1 MESGDEPVLRFISV
15 DKSKEKYLQRASEAS
30 KEYELGSEWIPACDL
45 RDVDLEARRSVFV
58 LENFE
63 GEDFEYLKEN
73 KCRVVG
79 PQCILSCLQ
88 TKTSLPNVQYA
99 VYSIAM
105 RGTAVSCTSVP
116 KQERDRLYELIQ
128 LMGGIVMKDFTSSV
142 THLVAGEV
150 GSKKYRVACSFNKPI
165 LLPQWVYKCWEL
177 CRDKHIC
184 ATDEEFMEYLCPIFK
199 GITLCVTGIDAEKR
213 KEIKKLVAQHGGT
226 YSGELNMNTCTH
238 LLVDTPRGEKYEF
251 ARRWNLHCVCTQWFY
266 DSIQT
271 GFCLE
276 ESNYYTLSDDE
287 NNSSQAGARLSH
299 SLTKCNNAGMA
310 SSKSS
315 AEKKVSKKA
324 AQAAYKSA
332 QKHGDKDLKSGRKS
346 NVSSNQSRNFDSVSR
361 LGETH
366 LSDPG
371 SSDFDVR
378 IQPGN
383 MFLDGCKIYLSGF
396 CGAKLEKLRKIINSG
411 GGTRFNQ
418 INEIVSHVIVGDK
431 VDEDFE
437 LLRNCEFHIFVVGV
451 QWILD
456 SAREGKKLAE
466 ESKNIKYW
474 VVHNHTCIAK
484 SAISM
489 LEFASL
495 LTLLKRPKFAFSRN
509 SDQDCH

>member
-30 KEYELGSEWIPACDL
+30 KEYELDSEWIPACDL

-213 KEIKKLVAQHGGT
+213 KEIKKIGLCIFTKSKYCSSSYFSKLQRQAT
-226 YSGELNMNTCTH
+226 SELSFPSFRTSLRFSENLTCMKMKNQVT
-238 LLVDTPRGEKYEF
+238 
-251 ARRWNLHCVCTQWFY
+251 WN
-266 DSIQT
+266 
-271 GFCLE
+271 
-276 ESNYYTLSDDE
+276 
-287 NNSSQAGARLSH
+287 
-299 SLTKCNNAGMA
+299 
-310 SSKSS
+310 
-315 AEKKVSKKA
+315 
-324 AQAAYKSA
+324 
-332 QKHGDKDLKSGRKS
+332 
-346 NVSSNQSRNFDSVSR
+346 
-361 LGETH
+361 
-366 LSDPG
+366 
-371 SSDFDVR
+371 
-378 IQPGN
+378 
-383 MFLDGCKIYLSGF
+383 
-396 CGAKLEKLRKIINSG
+396 
-411 GGTRFNQ
+411 
-418 INEIVSHVIVGDK
+418 
-431 VDEDFE
+431 
-437 LLRNCEFHIFVVGV
+437 IF
-451 QWILD
+451 
-456 SAREGKKLAE
+456 
-466 ESKNIKYW
+466 
-474 VVHNHTCIAK
+474 
-484 SAISM
+484 
-489 LEFASL
+489 
-495 LTLLKRPKFAFSRN
+495 
-509 SDQDCH
+509 